1 MKKYI
6 IVLGL
11 SILLSGV
18 VGYATSE
25 TRFYAVYGGKD
36 TKITEHKYYNHD
48 DGRCV
53 FTKQELNY
61 PYMILTFLMAYGA
74 SILLVSIN
82 GKWITNNLA
91 HAKRSLTKNS

>member
-25 TRFYAVYGGKD
+25 TWYHIGDSYRMADIDKVMVNATYMR
-36 TKITEHKYYNHD
+36 TN
-48 DGRCV
+48 
-53 FTKQELNY
+53 LNY
-61 PYMILTFLMAYGA
+61 SNMILAFLITFG
-74 SILLVSIN
+74 SGILLVSIN